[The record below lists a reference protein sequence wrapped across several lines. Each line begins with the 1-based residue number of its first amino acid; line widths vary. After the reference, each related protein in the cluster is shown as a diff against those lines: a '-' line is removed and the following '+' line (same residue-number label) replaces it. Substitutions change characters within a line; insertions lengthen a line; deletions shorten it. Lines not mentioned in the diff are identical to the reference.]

1 MYDLAAEKAL
11 RRRHLLERQ
20 RAMAPELL
28 TAAAAAVAARLL
40 ACDAYLAG
48 KRIMGYLAFDSEMT
62 IDAFLAAALA
72 AGKEVYVPA
81 IEGKGQMRAARLFSL
96 EQKNLNVDR
105 YGIRCVPSPKD
116 FCPPAALD
124 LIVVPGLAFTKEGGR
139 LGRGAGYYD
148 RFLQKATKAFK
159 LGLCHSSF
167 LEKSLPL
174 EEHDVFLDGVL
185 TEKSFFLKGR
195 ALQSEG

>member
-20 RAMAPELL
+20 RAMEPELL
-28 TAAAAAVAARLL
+28 TAAAAVAARLL

-81 IEGKGQMRAARLFSL
+81 IESKGQMRAARLSSL
-96 EQKNLNVDR
+96 KELGKDR
-105 YGIRCVPSPKD
+105 YGIRCVPSPRD

-124 LIVVPGLAFTKEGGR
+124 LIVVPGLAFTPQGGR

-148 RFLQKATKAFK
+148 RFLAQAEGAYK
-159 LGLCHSSF
+159 LGLCHSAF
-167 LEKSLPL
+167 LEESLPL
-174 EEHDVFLDGVL
+174 AEHDVTMDGVL
-185 TEKSFFLKGR
+185 TEKGLYVKGR
-195 ALQSEG
+195 ACDDS